1 MPEPIQEI
9 ADSRAALALLAA
21 SPELAEELSA
31 PASFTRAEMARFLA
45 GCEADD
51 EPALKR
57 RLRRL
62 RARVLLRV
70 MARDLSRRAGLEEG
84 CGAMSD
90 LAQRAIAAALAPPKC
105 EDPVVVGMGQLGGR
119 EIYNSSY

>member
-1 MPEPIQEI
+1 MPEPIPEI

-21 SPELAEELSA
+21 SPDLAAELSA
-31 PASFTRAEMARFLA
+31 PAPFTRAEMAAFLA

-70 MARDLSRRAGLEEG
+70 MARDLSRRARLEEVF
-84 CGAMSD
+84 GAMSD
-90 LAQRAIAAALAPPKC
+90 LADPSIPAALA
-105 EDPVVVGMGQLGGR
+105 DPQGQDL
-119 EIYNSSY
+119 